1 MQPGAAH
8 FFDGMTAQR
17 HDVHIVLGPSRMELV
32 ITGDSLPAALH
43 WPLTDLRADRDGA
56 SDTRLV
62 LMRHADRDDDIPR
75 DDARLILLDP
85 TQIAWVQKTRPHLFR
100 RDVRRGTGKRV
111 LTWAAGAIGAV
122 ALMLFVILPAMANT
136 LAKVIPRDSEI
147 AFGKTVSAQMER
159 ALGGGALGKMTC
171 SSPKGDAALSAMV
184 ARLTNDQA
192 LSYDLT
198 VRVLNHPMINAFAAP
213 GGQVV
218 ILRGLLD
225 KATSPDE
232 VAAVLAHEI
241 GHVEARDPT
250 RAALRAAG
258 SAGLLTMLI
267 GDFTGGAAL
276 AIVGE
281 HLLSASYTRQAEA
294 EADEFALAM
303 LDRANVDADGLAA
316 FFDKLDAMGGRLEVP
331 EYLSTHPDT
340 TERAKRARSFSQ
352 GQSGGTPVLSDT
364 DWAALQSICS
374 SSANP
379 APQDDKG

>member
-1 MQPGAAH
+1 MQPGAAQ

-17 HDVHIVLGPSRMELV
+17 HDVHIVLGPTRMELV
-32 ITGDSLPAALH
+32 IAGPTLPAPLH
-43 WPLTDLRADRDGA
+43 WPLAQLRADRDGA

-85 TQIAWVQKTRPHLFR
+85 AQIDWVHKTRPQLFR

-111 LTWAAGAIGAV
+111 LTWVAGAIGAV

-136 LAKVIPRDSEI
+136 LAKIIPMESEI

-159 ALGGGALGKMTC
+159 ALGGGTLGQMTC
-171 SSPKGDAALSAMV
+171 STPQGDAALNAML
-184 ARLTNDQA
+184 ARLTGTEA
-192 LSYDLT
+192 LSYDVQ

-225 KATSPDE
+225 KATSPEE

-294 EADEFALAM
+294 AADGFALAM
-303 LDRANVDADGLAA
+303 LDRASINAEGLAA
-316 FFDKLDAMGGRLEVP
+316 FFDKLGAMGGRLDVP

-340 TERAKRARSFSQ
+340 ADRGARARAFSS
-352 GQSGGTPVLSDT
+352 GQSDTAPVLDDSA
-364 DWAALQSICS
+364 WAALQSICAKAKDPTPPDS
-374 SSANP
+374 E
-379 APQDDKG
+379 G